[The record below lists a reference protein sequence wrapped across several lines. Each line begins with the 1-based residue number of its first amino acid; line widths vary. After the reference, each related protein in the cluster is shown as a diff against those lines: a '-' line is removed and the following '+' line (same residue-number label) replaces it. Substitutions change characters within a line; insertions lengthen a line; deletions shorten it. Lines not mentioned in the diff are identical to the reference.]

1 VPVEKMLLHQK
12 ESLRQSLMILNP
24 EIQKDAT
31 RCFKA
36 VQRIMGDRPRG
47 RGPVDVLEDIRWL
60 LDRGIFYGE
69 LRDEIY
75 VQICKQLNKNPNG
88 GKVLTLAEI
97 ERAKEAPFNPSVFG
111 ESLEFIMDLQ
121 KQTHPELKVP
131 RILPF
136 LADAI
141 IELKGQSTEG
151 IFRVPGDAEF
161 ITELKLRIEKNR
173 YDISGITDPNVPSS
187 LLKLWLRDLADPLIP
202 ADFYDRC
209 IKFAEDKDMTIE
221 IVKSLPEINKRVVTY
236 TIDFLQKFY
245 NPETTILTK
254 MNVHNLAMCFA
265 PNFLRCP
272 SDNLSVIFENTKY
285 EQAFVRTLLLY
296 LRSKEIITDGG
307 ENHDDIKI

>member
-1 VPVEKMLLHQK
+1 
-12 ESLRQSLMILNP
+12 
-24 EIQKDAT
+24 
-31 RCFKA
+31 
-36 VQRIMGDRPRG
+36 IMGDRHRG
-47 RGPVDVLEDIRWL
+47 RGPVNVLEDIQWL
-60 LDRGIFYGE
+60 LDRGILHGE

-75 VQICKQLNKNPNG
+75 VQICKQLTKNPNSESVRKG
-88 GKVLTLAEI
+88 WELLCVMAVTFPPSKNFEVYLMQFVSEHFNIQENQVDLLSKHVHSRLTRICKRGPKGKVLTLAEI

-111 ESLEFIMDLQ
+111 ESLEFVMELQ
-121 KQTHPELKVP
+121 KKTHPELKLP

-141 IELKGQSTEG
+141 LELKGQSSEG

-187 LLKLWLRDLADPLIP
+187 LLKFWLRDLVEPLIP
-202 ADFYDRC
+202 TDFYDRC
-209 IKFAEDKDMTIE
+209 IKHAEDKDMTIE
-221 IVKSLPEINKRVVTY
+221 IVKSLPEINKRVVVY
-236 TIDFLQKFY
+236 TIDFLQKFD
-245 NPETTILTK
+245 NPETVTQTK

-285 EQAFVRTLLLY
+285 EQA
-296 LRSKEIITDGG
+296 
-307 ENHDDIKI
+307 